1 MARASLRSVLTAIQ
15 LAAGGAAQ
23 LGVFD
28 PIEREQGT
36 LQPAEFAQRRGDA
49 ILPGVGGQL
58 THDQRCRH

>member
-1 MARASLRSVLTAIQ
+1 MNHPTRMACAMARASLRSVLTAIQ

-36 LQPAEFAQRRGDA
+36 LQPAEFAQPPRR
-49 ILPGVGGQL
+49 
-58 THDQRCRH
+58 RHSGRG